1 MNCARI
7 ATDGNFGDVGE
18 SRTWRKQAVKSAWSR
33 YFAHQ
38 LSESER
44 AEARRRMLADLQ
56 QAKEEG
62 VFRQMEQWRGKIK
75 WSISLKELRKD
86 DD

>member
-1 MNCARI
+1 MALPER
-7 ATDGNFGDVGE
+7 DE
-18 SRTWRKQAVKSAWSR
+18 AWAR
-33 YFAHQ
+33 YFANQ

-44 AEARRRMLADLQ
+44 AESRVRMLADLQ

-62 VFRQMEQWRGKIK
+62 VFRNIEKLRGKIK
-75 WSISLKELRKD
+75 WSMSLDELRKD

>member
-1 MNCARI
+1 MALHE
-7 ATDGNFGDVGE
+7 TDE
-18 SRTWRKQAVKSAWSR
+18 AWAR

-38 LSESER
+38 LSQSEK
-44 AEARRRMLADLQ
+44 AEARVRMLADLQ

-62 VFRQMEQWRGKIK
+62 VFRNMEKLRGKIK
-75 WSISLKELRKD
+75 WSISLEELRKD

>member
-1 MNCARI
+1 MAESE
-7 ATDGNFGDVGE
+7 TDE
-18 SRTWRKQAVKSAWSR
+18 AWAR

-38 LSESER
+38 LSDSEK
-44 AEARRRMLADLQ
+44 AEARVRMLADLQ

-62 VFRQMEQWRGKIK
+62 VFRNLRKLRGKIR
-75 WSISLKELRKD
+75 WSTTLEELRKD

>member
-1 MNCARI
+1 MALPGR
-7 ATDGNFGDVGE
+7 E
-18 SRTWRKQAVKSAWSR
+18 EAWAR

-44 AEARRRMLADLQ
+44 AESRERMLADLQ

-62 VFRQMEQWRGKIK
+62 VFRKLEELRGKIQ
-75 WSISLKELRKD
+75 WSVSLEELREN
-86 DD
+86 

>member
-1 MNCARI
+1 MAEAN
-7 ATDGNFGDVGE
+7 
-18 SRTWRKQAVKSAWSR
+18 RKSEADLAWSR

-44 AEARRRMLADLQ
+44 AEARKRMLADLQ

-75 WSISLKELRKD
+75 WSISLDELRKD

>member
-1 MNCARI
+1 MGKASEQLE
-7 ATDGNFGDVGE
+7 TDE
-18 SRTWRKQAVKSAWSR
+18 AWGR

-38 LSESER
+38 LNDSEK
-44 AEARRRMLADLQ
+44 AEARKRMLADLQ

-62 VFRQMEQWRGKIK
+62 VFQRMKEWRGKIR
-75 WSISLKELRKD
+75 WSISLEELRKD

>member
-1 MNCARI
+1 MDKVTSQTEI
-7 ATDGNFGDVGE
+7 DE
-18 SRTWRKQAVKSAWSR
+18 AWAR

-38 LSESER
+38 LTPSEK
-44 AEARRRMLADLQ
+44 AEARARMLADLQ

-62 VFRQMEQWRGKIK
+62 VFRNLQKLRGKIK
-75 WSISLKELRKD
+75 WSMTLEELRKD